1 MKNVYNNQQIIIII
15 EPNHCYDKRK
25 ILIMISSVAKI
36 DLTLARPNNA
46 VVIRKWNTTSHLTV
60 WLEWE
65 KIEKANATLP
75 LTIEL
80 RILDTN
86 AEKQLS

>member
-1 MKNVYNNQQIIIII
+1 MKNVYNNQQIIII
-15 EPNHCYDKRK
+15 EPNHCIDKRK

-36 DLTLARPNNA
+36 DLTLARPNA

-60 WLEWE
+60 WLELE

-80 RILDTN
+80 HILDTN